1 MKKRTKPWL
10 WIAGLVAVVALVG
23 ARSAR
28 GQNLIL
34 DVLGKRMNMSIPG
47 MDALK
52 NHEGFS
58 ATVYLDSAGLP
69 TVGYGHK
76 LKRGEAFPDGVDE
89 ATAIGLLAADIHEGE
104 DAVNAG
110 VSGAISQAQF
120 DALVSFA
127 YNVGIGAFAGSTL
140 LKKLN
145 AGDVDGAAAE
155 FARWN
160 KVHRDGE
167 LVADAGLSARRDA
180 EARLFSTGEYA

>member
-1 MKKRTKPWL
+1 L
-10 WIAGLVAVVALVG
+10 WIAGALAVAALVAS
-23 ARSAR
+23 RSIKAQNVYLDLM
-28 GQNLIL
+28 GQ
-34 DVLGKRMNMSIPG
+34 RMNMSIPG

-58 ATVYLDSAGLP
+58 ATVYLDAAGLP
-69 TVGYGHK
+69 TIGYGHK
-76 LKRGEAFPDGVDE
+76 LKRGESFPDGVDE
-89 ATAIGLLAADIHEGE
+89 ATAIGLLAGDIQEAE

-110 VSGAISQAQF
+110 VSGAISQARF

-127 YNVGIGAFAGSTL
+127 YNVGAGAFAGSTL

-145 AGDVDGAAAE
+145 AGDLDGAAAE

-160 KVHRDGE
+160 KIHVAGE
-167 LVADAGLSARRDA
+167 LVANAGLSARRNA